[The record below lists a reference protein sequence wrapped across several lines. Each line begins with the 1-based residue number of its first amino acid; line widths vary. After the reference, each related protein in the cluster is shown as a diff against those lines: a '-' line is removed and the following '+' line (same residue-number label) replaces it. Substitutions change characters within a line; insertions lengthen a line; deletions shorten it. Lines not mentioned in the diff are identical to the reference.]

1 MVSVN
6 LYGDTEMSRYNNLEE
21 AIEAIYEQD

>member
-6 LYGDTEMSRYNNLEE
+6 LYGDTEMSRYDSLEE
-21 AIEAIYEQD
+21 ALEEMYEQD